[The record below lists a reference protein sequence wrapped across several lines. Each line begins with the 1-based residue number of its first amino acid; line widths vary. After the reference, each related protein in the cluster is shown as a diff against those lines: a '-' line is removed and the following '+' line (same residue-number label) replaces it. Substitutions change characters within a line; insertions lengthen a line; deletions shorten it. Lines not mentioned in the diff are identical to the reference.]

1 VSHLILYAFLLLAAW
16 LIRRD
21 IAKRDGIS
29 AGIWIPTLWAGI
41 LMSRSLSAWLG
52 FGGAE
57 DTLEGSP
64 VDRLFFFVMI
74 AAAFITLKRRRMA
87 WAPVIARNWPI
98 FLFYAYLLV
107 SVLWAESSSVSFKR
121 WFKEFGN
128 IPVALVILT
137 EVNPREAFR
146 AVFVRCA
153 YLLIPLSVIFIRYFP
168 DLGRRYSMHSGQ
180 MEATGVTFQKNSLGA
195 MILVTGLILIWDWLE
210 RSRPEAGRQKRLD
223 RWLPPALLA
232 TGIYLLLLCDSK
244 TSMACLVVGAIII
257 GAARLPLFRRRVG
270 ALGIY
275 VLAAVMVFFLLDSM
289 FGISASVLSFMG
301 RDATFTGRTD
311 VWRVLLDLKTD
322 PLFGTGFCSFWSD
335 AHYQSQL
342 PDWVAFSA
350 HNGYLETYIDG
361 GWLGIF
367 FLAVMLLAVAL
378 MINRHLAAGGNYALV
393 RFAAFMAILVGAFS
407 ESHFGRMSPLGF
419 LFLLSALEGPW
430 IERRDLP
437 PDATK
442 GTFNSETSTTLQA
455 EHVPAYSWQ

>member
-1 VSHLILYAFLLLAAW
+1 VNYLILFAFLLLAIRF
-16 LIRRD
+16 IRRD
-21 IAKRDGIS
+21 IARREGIS

-41 LMSRSLSAWLG
+41 LTSRSVSSWLG

-64 VDRLFFFVMI
+64 VDRIFFFGMI
-74 AAAFITLKRRRMA
+74 LAALITLKRRRFA
-87 WAPVIARNWPI
+87 WGPAIAKNWPI

-137 EVNPREAFR
+137 EANPQEAFR

-153 YLLIPLSVIFIRYFP
+153 YLLFPLSVIFIRYFP
-168 DLGRRYSMHSGQ
+168 ALGRNYSLHSGQ

-195 MILVTGLILIWDWLE
+195 LVLVCGLVLIWDWFE
-210 RSRPEAGRQKRLD
+210 RSRPGAAPQERTE
-223 RWLPPALLA
+223 RWLPPVILA
-232 TGIYLLLLCDSK
+232 TGAYLLYVCDSK
-244 TSMACLVVGAIII
+244 TSIACLVI
-257 GAARLPLFRRRVG
+257 GALIISAVRLPLLRRRIG

-275 VLAAVMVFFLLDSM
+275 VLAAVIAFFVLDQV
-289 FGISASVLSFMG
+289 FGISGSVLAMMG

-322 PLFGTGFCSFWSD
+322 PLVGTGFCSFWSD
-335 AHYQSQL
+335 KFYQSQL

-361 GWLGIF
+361 GWCGVFLLG
-367 FLAVMLLAVAL
+367 VMLLIVGL
-378 MINRHLAAGGNYALV
+378 RINRHLAFGGNYALV
-393 RFAAFMAILVGAFS
+393 RFAVFVAILVGAFS

-430 IERRDLP
+430 LEQPDPATGAAAASFESAPSSGEPADPLP
-437 PDATK
+437 E
-442 GTFNSETSTTLQA
+442 FS
-455 EHVPAYSWQ
+455 VR